1 MSALDSLLIGFGS
14 IVASLPGV
22 SNVGVM
28 LSMASICGTER
39 RFALNL
45 AYLAHLVVLIGVIF
59 VDLIAVFN
67 GNVVFSIPVFVCCA
81 AAALTAAVGTYFG
94 VRVMRLLADHN
105 GISDFAYYSFGAAL
119 FTFILYLMV

>member
-22 SNVGVM
+22 SNVGSM
-28 LSMASICGTER
+28 LSLASICGTER

-45 AYLAHLVVLIGVIF
+45 AYLAHLVALIGVIF
-59 VDLIAVFN
+59 VDLMAVIN
-67 GNVVFSIPVFVCCA
+67 GNVALNVPVLVCCLVA
-81 AAALTAAVGTYFG
+81 AIAAAVGTYLG
-94 VRVMRLLADHN
+94 VRVMRVLANHN

-119 FTFILYLMV
+119 FAFILYLMV